1 MYYINKYPRVWL
13 LSCEEQTITN
23 STAGVVLAPATTNML
38 SKCDNIYLKDDIHLN
53 YRLFSASVNAGVSWN
68 FSVLVYT
75 VNISQSNVSWAMPY
89 DALPM
94 NEPVLQIR
102 LKKQLSGGRV
112 PHLLQETI
120 TRKQSEQYRKTMHH
134 CLHSNHQHIQRYS
147 MAVPHILKSSV
158 WLFTYCLLLLFYE
171 WEMFVGGKTQRQST
185 LAVCAQ
191 TPIEAKAL
199 SADSSHTHILDYMDQ
214 NAQFIRL
221 KLTWIH
227 FKQFFHLWLVRRS
240 VLFLP
245 NSVAFNTD

>member
-1 MYYINKYPRVWL
+1 
-13 LSCEEQTITN
+13 
-23 STAGVVLAPATTNML
+23 
-38 SKCDNIYLKDDIHLN
+38 
-53 YRLFSASVNAGVSWN
+53 
-68 FSVLVYT
+68 
-75 VNISQSNVSWAMPY
+75 
-89 DALPM
+89 M

-120 TRKQSEQYRKTMHH
+120 TRKQSEQYHKTMHH

-199 SADSSHTHILDYMDQ
+199 SADSSHTHILHYMDQ

-221 KLTWIH
+221 KSWHEYILNNSFIYGLFEGPFYFYPTARHLTQIKKNASST
-227 FKQFFHLWLVRRS
+227 FS
-240 VLFLP
+240 A
-245 NSVAFNTD
+245 STA